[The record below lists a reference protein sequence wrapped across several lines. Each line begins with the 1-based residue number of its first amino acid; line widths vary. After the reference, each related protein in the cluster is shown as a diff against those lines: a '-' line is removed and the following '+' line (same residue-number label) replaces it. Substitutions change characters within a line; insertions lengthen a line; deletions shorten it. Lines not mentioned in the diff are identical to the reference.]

1 MLVHEI
7 IYIRRSIFKRCRKNF
22 RANIAFLLPACRV
35 GIMPAMGA
43 YFITI
48 CTANRYPYFGK
59 INNGTVI
66 YNPAG
71 IIVDVLWHEIKNRYQ
86 HLDLGAF
93 VIMPNHL
100 HGILILNG
108 GNLPSDTPGASN
120 VISDQKPIPAKNLH
134 MSAISPKSNSISA
147 IIRSYKSAV
156 TRHANRLKLNFGW
169 QPRFYDHIIRD
180 VKSYDNI
187 HNYILNNPANWCR
200 DKFYARQ

>member
-1 MLVHEI
+1 MSEKFQGKYRI
-7 IYIRRSIFKRCRKNF
+7 PSAR
-22 RANIAFLLPACRV
+22 LPGWDYASD
-35 GIMPAMGA
+35 GA

-48 CTANRYPYFGK
+48 CTANRHPYFGK
-59 INNGTVI
+59 ISNDAVI
-66 YNPAG
+66 YNPVG
-71 IIVDVLWHEIKNRYQ
+71 IIADVLWHEIKNRYQ

-108 GNLPSDTPGASN
+108 GNLPSDTPSASN
-120 VISDQKPIPAKNLH
+120 AISDQKPIPAKNLH

-169 QPRFYDHIIRD
+169 AAAF
-180 VKSYDNI
+180 
-187 HNYILNNPANWCR
+187 L
-200 DKFYARQ
+200 